1 MTPTEIS
8 RHPLTDD
15 AMAKIESSAPR
26 GAWSRGV
33 QAYALEMLEMLAD
46 RPPTEE
52 NLLNGADDWYS
63 YSYDGSGLVYDADI
77 CERLASPSEQV
88 KKRGG
93 DLPPNSRESWLD
105 LQARALRQAAGRI
118 RRSLTAAAGKSA
130 A

>member
-8 RHPLTDD
+8 RHPLTAA

-52 NLLNGADDWYS
+52 NLLNGAANWQAYS
-63 YSYDGSGLVYDADI
+63 YGGSSLIWDADI
-77 CERLASPSEQV
+77 CKRLATPGEHA

-93 DLPPNSRESWLD
+93 DLPPNSRETWLD
-105 LQARALRQAAGRI
+105 CQARALRQASALI
-118 RRSLTAAAGKSA
+118 RRITVRF
-130 A
+130 